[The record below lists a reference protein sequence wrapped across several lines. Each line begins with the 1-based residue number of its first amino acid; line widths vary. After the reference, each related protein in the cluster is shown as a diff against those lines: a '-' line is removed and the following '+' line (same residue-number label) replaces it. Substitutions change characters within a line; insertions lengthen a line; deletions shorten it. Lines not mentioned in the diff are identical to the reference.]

1 MSRFRLSALLVVSA
15 GVIAVLLVRRGNSY
29 MAAPASERVAAK
41 DPEPEVAAEPVV
53 AAEPEVAAE
62 PQVAAEPVAVE
73 PEPEPVVIVEPE
85 PEPAPIIAIEPEPI
99 SEPEPELI
107 MALEPEPEP
116 QPEPES
122 DPGYWA
128 VPSAPP
134 ADWSD
139 ERRSA

>member
-29 MAAPASERVAAK
+29 MAAPASEPVAAK
-41 DPEPEVAAEPVV
+41 DPEPQVVAEPAAVEPEPEPVV
-53 AAEPEVAAE
+53 I
-62 PQVAAEPVAVE
+62 VE

-85 PEPAPIIAIEPEPI
+85 PEPAPIIATEPEPI
-99 SEPEPELI
+99 YEPEPELI